1 MDLFSISKPLV
12 IYFICPAL
20 TAISRYLFNVFV
32 SMPSFLESSVL
43 LSPSRYGLSLIY
55 LFVFLLHIAFI
66 FKQEVLYVDS
76 LTGFCYVH
84 IIIKETVINIEEV
97 LITFC
102 HMIFVVR
109 LVASLCYHIV
119 TYYFINK
126 ILIIL

>member
-55 LFVFLLHIAFI
+55 LFVSFLHIVFNLSKKFFNLVRSLAFAMFI
-66 FKQEVLYVDS
+66 SSLKKLLY
-76 LTGFCYVH
+76 
-84 IIIKETVINIEEV
+84 I
-97 LITFC
+97 
-102 HMIFVVR
+102 
-109 LVASLCYHIV
+109 
-119 TYYFINK
+119 
-126 ILIIL
+126 